1 MSHLQFGK
9 LELEVPIKNAMH
21 EINAKITKSA
31 EKMKSKTIKLS
42 PAKNVQNEQK
52 VKFMVKKDQSFHQGS
67 LEKRTLH

>member
-1 MSHLQFGK
+1 MSPLQFEK

-31 EKMKSKTIKLS
+31 EKMKSKTIKL
-42 PAKNVQNEQK
+42 PAAKNVQK